1 MKVETTV
8 SEEGPARSAPVL
20 EYWSILLILVVTPNF
35 TESVAESV
43 DYGKYMRFDFPHIK
57 GAYETANHH

>member
-1 MKVETTV
+1 M
-8 SEEGPARSAPVL
+8 
-20 EYWSILLILVVTPNF
+20 ILFFNRNHDILSYTGGAYKSLVVTPNF